1 MQYTQKYISKELHHF
16 VGGRVIKTVGSDKK
30 KQEDCYQLFI
40 KLIKSGQLLANNT
53 QRDLCVRVRINPN
66 KKLYTNEKFDCDAVC
81 FCDIPASDLYIHTKK
96 YGEFGL
102 SFTKEFLVK
111 QGVRPVYYLPKAF
124 KVPIQKKV
132 SIQQDKEKRFKN
144 ISGESYF
151 EKRTQYLLNLLSY
164 LKRNTKLLPKEFID
178 QHQLERCENFLVT
191 HFYGHLKVFDPCLG
205 DEHVDNFYFEREWRV
220 VGGVYF
226 KLEDIQSIFIPDIF
240 AKRFR
245 NDVGKYYGQI
255 FFL

>member
-16 VGGRVIKTVGSDKK
+16 VGGRVVKTAGSDKK
-30 KQEDCYQLFI
+30 KQEDCYQL
-40 KLIKSGQLLANNT
+40 LVEVIKSKQLLANNT
-53 QRDLCVRVRINPN
+53 QRDFCVKVRINPR

-81 FCDIPASDLYIHTKK
+81 FCDIPASDLYIHTQK

-102 SFTKEFLVK
+102 SFTKEFLIK

-124 KVPIQKKV
+124 KVPVEKVILDKKT
-132 SIQQDKEKRFKN
+132 ETNRFKN

-151 EKRTQYLLNLLSY
+151 ENRTQYLLKLLDY
-164 LKRNTKLLPKEFID
+164 LKCNINLLPKELIN
-178 QHQLERCENFLVT
+178 QHKLERCENFLIT
-191 HFYGHLKVFDPCLG
+191 HFYGYLKMFDPFLG

-220 VGGVYF
+220 VGKVCF
-226 KLEDIQSIFIPDIF
+226 KLEDIQSIFIPEVF

-245 NDVGKYYGQI
+245 EDVSEYYGQI
-255 FFL
+255 LFL